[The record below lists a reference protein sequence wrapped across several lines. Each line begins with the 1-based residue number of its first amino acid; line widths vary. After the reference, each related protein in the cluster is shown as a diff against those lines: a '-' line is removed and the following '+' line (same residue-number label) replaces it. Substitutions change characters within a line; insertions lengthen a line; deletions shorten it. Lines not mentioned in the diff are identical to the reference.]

1 MNPDNAS
8 PSRLSSGTATNKSA
22 PKLRA
27 FLMVLLCFM
36 NASAVKADVPSNS
49 GHRSQTARA
58 SAQPAASEVQAHSDT
73 ASDAFAKNNP
83 GYAERAGAFY
93 EKEYLGKALNQLGAV
108 VQLTDEQKL
117 ATRKILRA
125 FVTDCLESYASGGG
139 QISKEDLERCLATM
153 DAKFK
158 GELPQAGYEAYLAWR
173 KDETGGSNAL
183 AFLMNPRF
191 AIPQTPSSLPE
202 WTEARQTEKI
212 QLTPLGFHTI
222 DFSKDFWASLTEDS
236 KLTGKVADVL
246 AYEQIKRMVILR
258 CNLHV
263 PDGDYL
269 ETFIRGWLTGPAGFY
284 PGPFPDNAARDL
296 RSPFL
301 TVLFENEKGER
312 GLLTVY
318 SDVAVVELNSR
329 YGLLLKRS
337 GGHTDSS
344 YPEMR
349 ADLET
354 LRKHDQHHFN
364 ASPAVMEAARRV
376 FDIISFVGKTD
387 EQVRGMLGE
396 PYEVTK
402 RNQETLWDYMFHDG
416 EGGVHRRLVFAGSS
430 HEVKR
435 VEEIMTE

>member
-1 MNPDNAS
+1 MKPSLVAVVLLMLSLSPSFGQDPVLEFLGNIRAQTNVAVQPRTNAQAETLEPDNA
-8 PSRLSSGTATNKSA
+8 
-22 PKLRA
+22 
-27 FLMVLLCFM
+27 F
-36 NASAVKADVPSNS
+36 AS
-49 GHRSQTARA
+49 
-58 SAQPAASEVQAHSDT
+58 
-73 ASDAFAKNNP
+73 NNP

-93 EKEYLGKALNQLGAV
+93 EKEYLGKALDQLGAV
-108 VQLTDEQKL
+108 VPLTDEQKL

-125 FVTDCLESYASGGG
+125 FVTDWLESYVSGDGH
-139 QISKEDLERCLATM
+139 ISNEDRERCLATM

-158 GELPQAGYEAYLAWR
+158 GELSQAGYEAYLAWR

-191 AIPQTPSSLPE
+191 AIPQTPSNLPE

-212 QLTPLGFHTI
+212 QLTPLGFHTM
-222 DFSKDFWASLTEDS
+222 DFSREFWTSLKEDS

-284 PGPFPDNAARDL
+284 PGPFPYNAARDL

-329 YGLLLKRS
+329 YGLLLKNTNS
-337 GGHTDSS
+337 
-344 YPEMR
+344 
-349 ADLET
+349 L
-354 LRKHDQHHFN
+354 
-364 ASPAVMEAARRV
+364 
-376 FDIISFVGKTD
+376 
-387 EQVRGMLGE
+387 
-396 PYEVTK
+396 
-402 RNQETLWDYMFHDG
+402 
-416 EGGVHRRLVFAGSS
+416 
-430 HEVKR
+430 
-435 VEEIMTE
+435 